1 MEQVNGKA
9 GKTVQT
15 FDEFNA
21 SRKARSEAELA
32 EMSEAAERPAKR
44 KRKPA
49 ASKETVPPKEASV
62 ADLLLQ
68 AVRIVNSRRG
78 RVPRDEQ
85 VREQILMDI
94 LTDAVKGAE

>member
-32 EMSEAAERPAKR
+32 ELSEAAERPAKR
-44 KRKPA
+44 KRKPVEV
-49 ASKETVPPKEASV
+49 KEESL
-62 ADLLLQ
+62 ADVLLR
-68 AVRIVNSRRG
+68 AIRIVNARRG
-78 RVPRDEQ
+78 RPVQAERI
-85 VREQILMDI
+85 REATLMEV
-94 LTDAVKGAE
+94 LADAVKIAE